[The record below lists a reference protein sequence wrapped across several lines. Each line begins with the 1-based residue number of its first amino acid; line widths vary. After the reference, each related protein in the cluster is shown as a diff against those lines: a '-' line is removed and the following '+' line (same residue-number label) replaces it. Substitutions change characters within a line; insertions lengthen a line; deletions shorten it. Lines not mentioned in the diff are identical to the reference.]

1 MQKKKINGETAL
13 GNRREIEGKKWRRH
27 EQKKEVEKEQFQ
39 MKKIWRRRLKWEW
52 WKPDTHINLGEKAG
66 LTLNVHS
73 SIPPCNEMKSTSRG
87 GGWLKHLAVEL
98 FIHLETWIQQ
108 EENPNPECACWEGQ
122 GVMCESARSGNASAS
137 VEGRR
142 ICQSWAYLWFSLK
155 NTVSWRKV
163 SDCWIWGCRGQP
175 GYPGCGKRAWVG
187 FGVWFYSPH
196 KVIWIHWWCDGV
208 LPESTA
214 LFLQK
219 ILCLA
224 KCLGVR
230 VRPWVPPRLGAP
242 CPVLQNTKF
251 QVSQSSVCMAGN
263 SLLDVTRAGGGFGLG
278 FHGNNRLNSD

>member
-1 MQKKKINGETAL
+1 MKWNQPPEEGAGSNTWLWSCSSIWRLEF
-13 GNRREIEGKKWRRH
+13 NRRRIQTQSVPAGKDR
-27 EQKKEVEKEQFQ
+27 
-39 MKKIWRRRLKWEW
+39 EW
-52 WKPDTHINLGEKAG
+52 CVSL
-66 LTLNVHS
+66 
-73 SIPPCNEMKSTSRG
+73 
-87 GGWLKHLAVEL
+87 
-98 FIHLETWIQQ
+98 
-108 EENPNPECACWEGQ
+108 Q
-122 GVMCESARSGNASAS
+122 GVEMHQQGAAS

-155 NTVSWRKV
+155 STVSWRKV

-214 LFLQK
+214 LFLQE